1 MAIFNVSRGK
11 LVEISEATLEREKDI
26 QKLTEDNLNAVFGI
40 DFVTSEFE
48 LNNLRIDTLGFDRES
63 KSFVVIEYK
72 RKENFSVIDQGYA
85 YLALL
90 LNNKAEFV
98 LKYNEKVEKALKKD
112 DIDWSQ
118 SRVIFV
124 SPAFTNYQRQAINF
138 RDLPIEL
145 WEVKLYSNG
154 TILYNQIQSPEKSES
169 INKISQRSEVVKT
182 VSREVKTATEETHLE
197 LGDEDRK
204 SLYKELKDAVLS
216 IGSDITVKPKVRYIA
231 FVHKTNFMDVAIYRS
246 QLNLFINMARGT
258 LNDPKRLAEDVSN
271 KGHWGNGDY
280 VVKLKDASELGYVLS
295 LIRQSYEKN

>member
-1 MAIFNVSRGK
+1 LAIFNVSRGK